1 MQKVTLAA
9 ARQPLCED
17 ALGSWQC
24 SVSLSLSQDLSV
36 SVSLCLSVYVSFS
49 VSLGLPSVSGL
60 YLSLTRTPVTGPRP
74 TQIQSG
80 LNDICKGPFTKQ
92 VPVHRFQG
100 PRLWGVTIQPT
111 TGTHLEAPANTTT
124 DPGKMLNRPGAQSKK

>member
-9 ARQPLCED
+9 ARQPLRED

-36 SVSLCLSVYVSFS
+36 SVSLCLSVYVSVSVS

-60 YLSLTRTPVTGPRP
+60 YPSLTRTPVTGPRS
-74 TQIQSG
+74 TQIRSG
-80 LNDICKGPFTKQ
+80 LNDICKGLLPNKFPFTGSRGHDFGESPFNPLQ
-92 VPVHRFQG
+92 AHIWRPLQT
-100 PRLWGVTIQPT
+100 PLWTQ
-111 TGTHLEAPANTTT
+111 E
-124 DPGKMLNRPGAQSKK
+124 RR